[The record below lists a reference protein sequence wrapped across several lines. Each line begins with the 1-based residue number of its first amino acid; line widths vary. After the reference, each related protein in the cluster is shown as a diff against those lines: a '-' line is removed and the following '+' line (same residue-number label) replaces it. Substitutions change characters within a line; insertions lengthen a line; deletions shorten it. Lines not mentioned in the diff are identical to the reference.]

1 MASLHDELEKAQAT
15 HDAILRLVCAIPL
28 PPHLGAA
35 KCLPVDYACLR
46 ALASPHAAARALLGD
61 VEAGWVD
68 CARAFKADDAGEV
81 ASACGE
87 LRPKLERLACAARG
101 ASRADLDE
109 YLTGQVTCAWAS
121 VLEHDAA
128 FYKGGSGRNATAGE
142 RCLEAVALDVVALTA
157 REARALERSARDLA
171 TKAGDCK
178 RACAKLRKA
187 AGLWE
192 SLAHAGDR
200 TPIAF
205 LDGLTEALSFEQRP
219 PEATRACCAGAALL
233 ASASAQRSAIA
244 LALAQNKLSDS
255 LAAKLCGGVAEK
267 LDAARNAS
275 RDGAPKH
282 HARLDAA
289 AGNGAAAD
297 AGLFRGLR
305 AYFCARTAKAAE
317 EHGGCVAWYRAAEAC
332 LAPHIVG
339 QAGAGADRPRDLDV
353 LKTALAAQRAE
364 ADHEN
369 SRVYYASVPP
379 QKELRPPPSLK
390 TMGPEAPL
398 CLITDAEPVP
408 LSAPTADDE
417 ALARQLAA
425 SFAEEDPS
433 GGFGGGSTFPASPPA
448 SEAAPPPP
456 PQASAL
462 LSDEELARRLHEE
475 LNG

>member
-28 PPHLGAA
+28 PPHLGAT
-35 KCLPVDYACLR
+35 KCSPVNYGCFR

-68 CARAFKADDAGEV
+68 CVRAFKADDAGEV

-87 LRPKLERLACAARG
+87 LRPKLERLACAANN

-109 YLTGQVTCAWAS
+109 HFTGKVTCAWAS

-142 RCLEAVALDVVALTA
+142 RCLEAVALDVVAVTA
-157 REARALERSARDLA
+157 REARALERGARDLA
-171 TKAGDCK
+171 TKASDCK

-205 LDGLTEALSFEQRP
+205 LDALHEGGALSFEQRP

-244 LALAQNKLSDS
+244 LALAQNKLPDS
-255 LAAKLCGGVAEK
+255 LAAKLCGGVSEK

-297 AGLFRGLR
+297 AALFRGLR

-332 LAPHIVG
+332 LAPHIVA
-339 QAGAGADRPRDLDV
+339 QAGAGADRPRDLDA
-353 LKTALAAQRAE
+353 LKKALASQRAE

-390 TMGPEAPL
+390 TMCPEAPL

-433 GGFGGGSTFPASPPA
+433 GGFGGGSTFLASPPA
-448 SEAAPPPP
+448 SEAPPP
-456 PQASAL
+456 AS